1 MGAEVVDDP
10 QTDSVVDQT
19 LVDDQTIPGYLLE
32 SNRDTEPACFRL
44 V

>member
-32 SNRDTEPACFRL
+32 SNHGTEPACFHL